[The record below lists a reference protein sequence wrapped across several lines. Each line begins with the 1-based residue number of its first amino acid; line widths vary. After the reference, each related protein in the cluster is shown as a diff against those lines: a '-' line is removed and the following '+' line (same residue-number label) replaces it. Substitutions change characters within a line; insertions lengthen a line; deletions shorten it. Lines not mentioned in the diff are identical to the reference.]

1 MEDSDAWRSLV
12 SDAVFDSSKTRFG
25 GSGEQHYWEIE
36 ITSTAECNVMIG
48 VCRPDAKVGDVG
60 AYTTRKGWCYFARD
74 GDCYHHNEPKKFGK
88 YSSPAAS
95 GDRIGVMLNEEGSP
109 PGSIS
114 FFKNGERL
122 GEAFTNLLGD
132 LRPCVDLFDYGDTVR
147 MLKAA
152 HPF

>member
-95 GDRIGVMLNEEGSP
+95 GSA
-109 PGSIS
+109 IS
-114 FFKNGERL
+114 
-122 GEAFTNLLGD
+122 T
-132 LRPCVDLFDYGDTVR
+132 
-147 MLKAA
+147 
-152 HPF
+152 